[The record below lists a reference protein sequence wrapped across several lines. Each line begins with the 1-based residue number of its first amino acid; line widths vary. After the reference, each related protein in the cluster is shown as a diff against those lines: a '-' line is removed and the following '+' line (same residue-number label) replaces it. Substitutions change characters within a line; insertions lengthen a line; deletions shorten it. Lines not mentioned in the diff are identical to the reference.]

1 MLEGW
6 GSCRSQTL
14 RAREEFYLALE
25 TQVTKCQKSMVNAMN
40 SKGGQ
45 RK

>member
-1 MLEGW
+1 MPE
-6 GSCRSQTL
+6 
-14 RAREEFYLALE
+14 EEFYLALE
-25 TQVTKCQKSMVNAMN
+25 ARVTKGQKSVVNTMN